1 MIIDV
6 PTGDDLKSAGIDFLN
21 LAWDTLISLSTKLK
35 DAEYFYNVYYSDEN
49 EEVIDQLSSE
59 QYWKQAQRP
68 LSTALSLIQQGTE
81 FRFFGLSYAMDG
93 VIRDETLIE
102 TDITA
107 IFVNCLRSGAN

>member
-6 PTGDDLKSAGIDFLN
+6 PTGDDFKSAGIDFLN
-21 LAWDTLISLSTKLK
+21 LAWDKLISLSTKLK

-93 VIRDETLIE
+93 IVRNETLIE
-102 TDITA
+102 TGVAA
-107 IFVNCLRSGAN
+107 IFANCFRSRAN